1 MYTVSCTLSPVHC
14 LLYTVS
20 CTLSPVHC
28 LLYTVSCTL
37 SPAHC
42 PLYTVFCT
50 LSPVHCCP
58 LYTVSCTYTPPVSTK
73 FLSFSL
79 NLQTNVIT
87 MATRDPSH
95 GLNKIVTILC
105 NISFQGE
112 MDVATLIKTM
122 DPCLMPD
129 VYVFITIQNNDT
141 VPVNIYQRFVQQ
153 FRDQR
158 YS

>member
-1 MYTVSCTLSPVHC
+1 
-14 LLYTVS
+14 
-20 CTLSPVHC
+20 
-28 LLYTVSCTL
+28 
-37 SPAHC
+37 
-42 PLYTVFCT
+42 
-50 LSPVHCCP
+50 
-58 LYTVSCTYTPPVSTK
+58 
-73 FLSFSL
+73 
-79 NLQTNVIT
+79 